1 MIKSLQVNS
10 ADGCEVNCF
19 INDDCV
25 SVNIGPLEDGKHV
38 CELSSSDHNI
48 HPEDLKDQIYFIYR
62 PALVNSIKTLIML
75 LLTEK
80 QFVITDLFI

>member
-1 MIKSLQVNS
+1 MIKSLHVSS

-19 INDDCV
+19 TEDDCV

-38 CELSSSDHNI
+38 CELSSSYHDV
-48 HPEDLKDQIYFIYR
+48 HPEDLKDQIDFIYR
-62 PALVNSIKTLIML
+62 SVLVCSIRILIVL

-80 QFVITDLFI
+80 QLIIKGLFI